1 MRFHFVYCLQYNQMK
16 LPFATYLS
24 RMLEQRGTAARL
36 ASESGVIPSQ
46 ISRIAKGEII
56 PERDTFN
63 KLVSAMS
70 QQDRNALGVEYLRY
84 HCPDFT
90 DILISV
96 GDNTESKD
104 RLTKACEKLDLVTR
118 EALAT
123 ILESGSK
130 SPDQLVAWLRSL
142 AAILTPNHHASDLA
156 LSAETTTA
164 PIVTTARADVIYPKP
179 SRKKK

>member
-1 MRFHFVYCLQYNQMK
+1 MK

-36 ASESGVIPSQ
+36 AAESGVIPSQ

-63 KLVSAMS
+63 KLVSTMS

-96 GDNTESKD
+96 GDSAESKD
-104 RLTKACEKLDLVTR
+104 RLTKACEKLDLGTR

-130 SPDQLVAWLRSL
+130 APDQLVAWLRSM
-142 AAILTPNHHASDLA
+142 AAILTPSPTGSDLA

-164 PIVTTARADVIYPKP
+164 PPVTETRQPVTYPKP
-179 SRKKK
+179 KRS